1 MTVLKAFA
9 ESCDMGARKLPAA
22 PALWSGQLLVARL
35 PFSINTYM
43 Q

>member
-22 PALWSGQLLVARL
+22 PALWSGQLLVAR
-35 PFSINTYM
+35 FTSSMDTHM